1 MANRSKQDKSAWLDR
16 LEEQRREEGLEPEAA
31 KTAASVSHKS
41 IPRPSS
47 ASRKSRAGTNGNPQ
61 PAATQRGRTG
71 NTPASKAQTAPRPT
85 PVRRVRQHRRATG
98 PRYEEHL
105 RPLMLRNRNVSVYF
119 HPEDRRWL
127 ERIAKESHMAPSRWI
142 VSFLDRNV
150 ADWERAADLEPL
162 TVADLDKP
170 PPVWS
175 GAREKAAGRTDRVGL
190 AMTEMLYRRLIRL
203 AFRSERSLSSYIRAA
218 VVMNLTAL
226 GSVPK

>member
-1 MANRSKQDKSAWLDR
+1 MVNWSEVPGDTWQERSNNNRP
-16 LEEQRREEGLEPEAA
+16 EEQPEPKAA
-31 KTAASVSHKS
+31 KPVGGRPRKAT
-41 IPRPSS
+41 PRPSS

-71 NTPASKAQTAPRPT
+71 NTPASKAQTAPRST
-85 PVRRVRQHRRATG
+85 PVRRARQHRRATG
-98 PRYEEHL
+98 PRYEGHL
-105 RPLMLRNRNVSVYF
+105 RPLMLRDHNVSVYF
-119 HPEDRRWL
+119 HPEDRRRL
-127 ERIAKESHMAPSRWI
+127 ERIAGEARLAPSRWL

-150 ADWERAADLEPL
+150 TDWERGAGLEPL
-162 TVADLDKP
+162 TVADLDKA

-218 VVMNLTAL
+218 VVMNLPAL